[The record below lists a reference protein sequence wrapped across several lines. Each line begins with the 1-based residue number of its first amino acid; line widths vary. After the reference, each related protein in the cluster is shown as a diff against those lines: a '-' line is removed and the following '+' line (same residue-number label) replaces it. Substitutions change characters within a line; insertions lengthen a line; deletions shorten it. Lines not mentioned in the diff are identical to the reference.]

1 MGRRSSFRRRSTLG
15 NMWQQNGR
23 WIAKYEHH
31 GTTHRAGRTFTT
43 AKLADDWLCDE
54 QRLIDRD
61 EWTPPADRRH
71 TIQIDST
78 TFRDYASRWIDTR
91 LKKGR
96 PLAES
101 TRHEYRRYLARYVG
115 DIGDEPLAATSRD
128 DWRQWYDQLCPD
140 KPVQRARVYAFVCS
154 VLTSAVDDELI
165 PASPLK
171 IRGASR
177 AVSDKTNLRLPTAA
191 EIDTIADHMPP
202 DTKLAVLLA
211 AWCGLRAGEIIALQ
225 RRDIDLEAPSV
236 TVARAASRAGARWIV
251 KAPKSEAGRRI
262 VPMPG
267 FLVAEVR
274 KHLDTYA
281 GPRRDDWV
289 FPADDGGMRT
299 HAGLI
304 GTRGGRYKNGQPK
317 YPTRY
322 CKAIDETGL
331 GWVTFH
337 MLRHFF
343 GTQVTWQGAGPKDA
357 MALMG
362 QSTMSA
368 WQRYQHTDPARQRE
382 LAAALDQLHTGD
394 TTTAAPEF
402 SGDLLGRL
410 TPGQIAA
417 MIDTLSDTEA
427 AELLAGLPPE
437 RLADIWRAR
446 RS

>member
-1 MGRRSSFRRRSTLG
+1 M
-15 NMWQQNGR
+15 
-23 WIAKYEHH
+23 
-31 GTTHRAGRTFTT
+31 
-43 AKLADDWLCDE
+43 
-54 QRLIDRD
+54 
-61 EWTPPADRRH
+61 
-71 TIQIDST
+71 
-78 TFRDYASRWIDTR
+78 
-91 LKKGR
+91 
-96 PLAES
+96 
-101 TRHEYRRYLARYVG
+101 
-115 DIGDEPLAATSRD
+115 
-128 DWRQWYDQLCPD
+128 
-140 KPVQRARVYAFVCS
+140 YAFVCS
-154 VLTSAVDDELI
+154 VLASAVDDELI

-202 DTKLAVLLA
+202 DTRLAVLLT

-225 RRDIDLEAPSV
+225 RRDIDVEAPSV
-236 TVARAASRAGARWIV
+236 TVARAAPRAGTQWIV

-274 KHLDTYA
+274 NHLDTYT
-281 GPRRDDWV
+281 GMRQGDWV

-299 HAGLI
+299 YNALVGKRGGHYRNGRQEPATLYFRAIEDAGL
-304 GTRGGRYKNGQPK
+304 P
-317 YPTRY
+317 
-322 CKAIDETGL
+322 
-331 GWVTFH
+331 WVTFH

-357 MALMG
+357 MALIG

-368 WQRYQHTDPARQRE
+368 WQRYQHTDPQRQRE

-394 TTTAAPEF
+394 TTATPEF

-417 MIDTLSDTEA
+417 MIDTLNDTEA

-446 RS
+446 RT

>member
-1 MGRRSSFRRRSTLG
+1 MSRTRTFRRRSTIG
-15 NMWQQNGR
+15 AIWKHRER
-23 WIAKYEHH
+23 WAAKYKRH
-31 GTTHRAGRTFTT
+31 GVWHTPGHTFTT

-61 EWTPPADRRH
+61 EWTPPADRRR
-71 TIQIDST
+71 TTRIDST

-91 LKKGR
+91 LKKGQ

-101 TRHEYRRYLARYVG
+101 TRHEYRRYLGYLG
-115 DIGDEPLAATSRD
+115 DIGDEPLATTSRD
-128 DWRQWYDQLCPD
+128 DWREWYSKLCPD

-154 VLTSAVDDELI
+154 VLASAVDDELI

-225 RRDIDLEAPSV
+225 RRDIDLDAPSV
-236 TVARAASRAGARWIV
+236 TVARAASRAGAQWIV

-304 GTRGGRYKNGQPK
+304 GTRGGRYKDGRPK

-322 CKAIDETGL
+322 CKAIEDAGL
-331 GWVTFH
+331 AWVTFH

-357 MALMG
+357 MTLMG

-368 WQRYQHTDPARQRE
+368 WQRYQHTDPARQRQ
-382 LAAALDQLHTGD
+382 LVDALDQLHTGD
-394 TTTAAPEF
+394 TTAAPEF

-446 RS
+446 RT

>member
-1 MGRRSSFRRRSTLG
+1 MSRTRTFRRRSTIG
-15 NMWQQNGR
+15 AIWKHRER
-23 WIAKYEHH
+23 WAAKYKRH
-31 GTTHRAGRTFTT
+31 GVWHTPGHTFTT

-61 EWTPPADRRH
+61 EWTPPADRRR
-71 TIQIDST
+71 TTRIDST

-91 LKKGR
+91 LKKGQS
-96 PLAES
+96 LAES
-101 TRHEYRRYLARYVG
+101 TRHEYRRYLGYLG

-128 DWRQWYDQLCPD
+128 DWREWYSKLCPD

-154 VLTSAVDDELI
+154 VLASAVDDELI

-202 DTKLAVLLA
+202 DTRLAVLLA

-236 TVARAASRAGARWIV
+236 TVARAASRAGAQWIV

-262 VPMPG
+262 VPMPS

-357 MALMG
+357 MTLMG

-368 WQRYQHTDPARQRE
+368 WQRYQHTDPQRQRE

-394 TTTAAPEF
+394 TTTAAPGF

-417 MIDTLSDTEA
+417 MIDTLNDTEA
-427 AELLAGLPPE
+427 AELLSGLPPE